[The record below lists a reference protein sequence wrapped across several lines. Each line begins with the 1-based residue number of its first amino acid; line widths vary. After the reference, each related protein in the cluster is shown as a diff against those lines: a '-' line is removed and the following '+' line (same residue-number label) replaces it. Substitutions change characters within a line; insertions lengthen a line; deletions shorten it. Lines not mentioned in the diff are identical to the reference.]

1 MIEHAEQSDVK
12 RRDMAKITKREFGKS
27 RNTIINSFSLPK
39 KKTTP
44 LTLKC
49 WSKVILNIAIKRL
62 ACARGLILAA
72 RVPISAQNLMLIYQ
86 LVFQALPK
94 KLYASKT
101 L

>member
-1 MIEHAEQSDVK
+1 
-12 RRDMAKITKREFGKS
+12 MAKITKREFGKS

-44 LTLKC
+44 LTL
-49 WSKVILNIAIKRL
+49 WSKVILNIKRL
-62 ACARGLILAA
+62 ACARGPILAA
-72 RVPISAQNLMLIYQ
+72 RVLIYQ

>member
-1 MIEHAEQSDVK
+1 
-12 RRDMAKITKREFGKS
+12 MAKITKREFGKS

-44 LTLKC
+44 LTL